1 MKWIDKSNNR
11 IQGNAIVEKL
21 LINAWDDTDNQYKG
35 ADYDGLNSKEYR
47 RELVPLMLEEQ
58 ENRCCYCLKELKTDQ
73 PHIKGNITI
82 EHIIP
87 QSIEKEKFNS
97 YLVAQELNDHVIH
110 KDDFPRSIIQIS
122 LDKYPHDI
130 CYSNLIL
137 SCNSKEHC
145 NNPRGNKD
153 IKPFIYD
160 SDIESKVAY
169 DAAGLIDCEEYTPSF
184 ENIGLDSPNLT
195 VIRKIW
201 RILSS
206 RIDNPEQITHEEI
219 DVELYSLIDDPDY
232 LKIIETFTPSQQA
245 ELKDYHWFYNY
256 YKTS

>member
-1 MKWIDKSNNR
+1 MKLIDKSNNR
-11 IQGNAIVEKL
+11 IQGNAIVDKL
-21 LINAWDDTDNQYKG
+21 LDEAWDDTDLQYKG
-35 ADYDGLNSKEYR
+35 ADYDGLNCNEYR

-58 ENRCCYCLKELKTDQ
+58 GNRCCYCLKELRTDEYRK
-73 PHIKGNITI
+73 KGNITI

-87 QSIEKEKFNS
+87 QSITKEKFNS

-110 KDDFPRSIIQIS
+110 KDDFQRNIRHIF

-130 CYSNLIL
+130 CFSNLIA

-153 IKPFIYD
+153 IKPFMYD
-160 SDIESKVAY
+160 SDIESKVVY
-169 DAAGLIDCEEYTPSF
+169 DAAGLIDCEEYKTSF
-184 ENIGLDSPNLT
+184 ENIGLDSPDLT
-195 VIRKIW
+195 IIRKIW
-201 RILSS
+201 RKLSS
-206 RIDNPEQITHEEI
+206 RIENPEHVTHEEI

-245 ELKDYHWFYNY
+245 ELKDYQWFNNY
-256 YKTS
+256 YKII